1 MATNSHLD
9 KMMDSICQKLN
20 KKLDAL
26 QEHKSYGKNNK
37 ETMKYTV
44 HTRLVNL
51 TQMKLSSEQINT
63 LNLGFDCA
71 IEKDPKR
78 FINTLIIDT
87 KNGIRH
93 LDIKIQNT
101 LRYLATKKIKQ
112 FTETNTYNTLHK
124 NINII

>member
-1 MATNSHLD
+1 
-9 KMMDSICQKLN
+9 MDSVYQKLY

-26 QEHKSYGKNNK
+26 QEHKSHGKKNK

-51 TQMKLSSEQINT
+51 TQMKHSSEQINT
-63 LNLGFDCA
+63 LNLGLNYA
-71 IEKDPKR
+71 MEKDPKQ

-87 KNGIRH
+87 ENGIRH

-101 LRYLATKKIKQ
+101 FIDT
-112 FTETNTYNTLHK
+112 
-124 NINII
+124 